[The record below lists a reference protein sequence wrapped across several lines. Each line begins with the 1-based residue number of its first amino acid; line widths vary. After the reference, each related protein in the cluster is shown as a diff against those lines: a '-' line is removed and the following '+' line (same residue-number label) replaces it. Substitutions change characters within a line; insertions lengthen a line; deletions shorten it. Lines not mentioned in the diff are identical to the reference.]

1 MIKLT
6 EEKVLLLHQLIS
18 EETGADDEGY
28 DAELLNAALE
38 SAFETVDGEEIYPTK
53 HEKGARIC
61 FSLVTEPAFA
71 DSNVQIGLY
80 VLLTFLEVNGV
91 KLRPTAADLA
101 RVGIALANGEMDYD
115 DLLEWVLENEA

>member
-18 EETGADDEGY
+18 EETGTDGEGY

-38 SAFETVDGEEIYPTK
+38 SAFETANGAELYPTK

-61 FSLVTEPAFA
+61 FSLVTEHAFT

-115 DLLEWVLENEA
+115 SLLEWILENEA

>member
-18 EETGADDEGY
+18 EETGTDDVGY
-28 DAELLNAALE
+28 DAELLNSALE

-61 FSLVTEPAFA
+61 FSLITEPAFA

-91 KLRPTAADLA
+91 KLRPTAVDLV

-115 DLLEWVLENEA
+115 ALLEWVLENEA